1 MIWLFIYIKGKNLFT
16 YFWNTGIFLIFFF
29 FTKFVKND
37 PRKCSNVC
45 EWFYDL
51 DTPTPTNK
59 SWFPSKLKCVN
70 TNYIYQKKNKIC
82 PLTYIEP
89 FLCVAVVFAGSG
101 VVVDRY
107 LFRIVHTFRLHP
119 WLVHG
124 EWTSKTSVSGRSG
137 YHGNRS
143 WNITVDFFLHFRI
156 HLCFIK

>member
-1 MIWLFIYIKGKNLFT
+1 MIRLFIYIYILYYIFLT
-16 YFWNTGIFLIFFF
+16 YFWNIRIFFT
-29 FTKFVKND
+29 TKFVKKW
-37 PRKCSNVC
+37 PQKIIKCLRIYY
-45 EWFYDL
+45 EL

-59 SWFPSKLKCVN
+59 TWFPSKLKGVN
-70 TNYIYQKKNKIC
+70 TNYIYQKKNKVC
-82 PLTYIEP
+82 RLTYIEP

-101 VVVDRY
+101 VVVNGY

-143 WNITVDFFLHFRI
+143 WNIIVDFFF
-156 HLCFIK
+156 